1 MKITSLLINFKS
13 PRALLT
19 FPRRINKQTKMQAS
33 LPKYELHKLYEYIG
47 IGFKTISLIAYL
59 ILVISGIIIFIS
71 LYKMV
76 KERSFDLALFRTYG
90 ASNFQL
96 IKGNYVHK
104 SAIVDWDNITIGVE
118 NIFGPMAIIGASAQ
132 HKYYESSGKIHIGNK
147 NVFSEFCLIS
157 RPTLMT
163 KKTIIADGNYFMS
176 NSVIHHDCKIENDAI
191 ICSNVSIAGNVRL
204 MNGVYLGQNSSVHQ
218 FQIIGSYSLLGMNS
232 CVTKKTQNTDLQ
244 QYSATQL

>member
-1 MKITSLLINFKS
+1 MVPHMVVIPDYKN
-13 PRALLT
+13 
-19 FPRRINKQTKMQAS
+19 N
-33 LPKYELHKLYEYIG
+33 LYHLDAG
-47 IGFKTISLIAYL
+47 KKVLN
-59 ILVISGIIIFIS
+59 
-71 LYKMV
+71 
-76 KERSFDLALFRTYG
+76 
-90 ASNFQL
+90 SNFQL

-157 RPTLMT
+157 RPTLIT
-163 KKTIIADGNYFMS
+163 KKTTIADGNYFMS

-218 FQIIGSYSLLGMNS
+218 FQIIGSYSILGMNS
-232 CVTKKTQNTDLQ
+232 CVTKKSHILPGRKYVGVPCRDIGQNQVGLNRSNISKEHIIQEVSRFKKLKTQMEKTLEFIKK
-244 QYSATQL
+244 

>member
-1 MKITSLLINFKS
+1 MVPNMVVIPDYKNNLYHLDAGKKVLNSN
-13 PRALLT
+13 
-19 FPRRINKQTKMQAS
+19 
-33 LPKYELHKLYEYIG
+33 YE
-47 IGFKTISLIAYL
+47 
-59 ILVISGIIIFIS
+59 
-71 LYKMV
+71 
-76 KERSFDLALFRTYG
+76 
-90 ASNFQL
+90 L

-163 KKTIIADGNYFMS
+163 KKTTIANGNYFMS
-176 NSVIHHDCKIENDAI
+176 NSVIHHDCKIENDGI

-218 FQIIGSYSLLGMNS
+218 FQIIGSYSILGMNS
-232 CVTKKTQNTDLQ
+232 CVTKKSHILPGRKYVGVPCRDIGQNQVGLNRSNISKEQITQEVSRFNRLK
-244 QYSATQL
+244 TQMEKTLEYKNQ

>member
-1 MKITSLLINFKS
+1 MVVIPDYKNNLYHFDAGKKVLNSS
-13 PRALLT
+13 
-19 FPRRINKQTKMQAS
+19 
-33 LPKYELHKLYEYIG
+33 YE
-47 IGFKTISLIAYL
+47 
-59 ILVISGIIIFIS
+59 
-71 LYKMV
+71 
-76 KERSFDLALFRTYG
+76 
-90 ASNFQL
+90 L

-104 SAIVDWDNITIGVE
+104 SAIVDWDNITIGEE

-176 NSVIHHDCKIENDAI
+176 NSVIHHDCKIENDSI
-191 ICSNVSIAGNVRL
+191 ICSNVSIAGNVTL
-204 MNGVYLGQNSSVHQ
+204 MNGAYLGQNSSVHQ

-232 CVTKKTQNTDLQ
+232 CVTRKSNILPGRKYVGVPCRDIGQNQVGLNRSNISKEHMLQEVTRFKKLKIQMKKTVEFIKK
-244 QYSATQL
+244 

>member
-1 MKITSLLINFKS
+1 MVFIPDYKS
-13 PRALLT
+13 
-19 FPRRINKQTKMQAS
+19 N
-33 LPKYELHKLYEYIG
+33 LYHLSAGKKVLNSDY
-47 IGFKTISLIAYL
+47 
-59 ILVISGIIIFIS
+59 
-71 LYKMV
+71 
-76 KERSFDLALFRTYG
+76 D
-90 ASNFQL
+90 L

-104 SAIVDWDNITIGVE
+104 NAIVYWDNITIGVE
-118 NIFGPMAIIGASAQ
+118 NIIGPMAIIGASAQ

-163 KKTIIADGNYFMS
+163 KKTTIADGNYFMS

-218 FQIIGSYSLLGMNS
+218 FQIIGSYSILGMNS
-232 CVTKKTQNTDLQ
+232 CVTKKSHILPGRKYVGVPCRDIGQNQVGLNRNNISKEHLIQEVSRFKRLKTQMEKTLEFINK
-244 QYSATQL
+244 

>member
-1 MKITSLLINFKS
+1 MVPNMVVIPDYKNNLYHLDAGKKVLNSN
-13 PRALLT
+13 
-19 FPRRINKQTKMQAS
+19 
-33 LPKYELHKLYEYIG
+33 YE
-47 IGFKTISLIAYL
+47 
-59 ILVISGIIIFIS
+59 
-71 LYKMV
+71 
-76 KERSFDLALFRTYG
+76 
-90 ASNFQL
+90 L

-104 SAIVDWDNITIGVE
+104 SAIVDWDNITIGEE

-132 HKYYESSGKIHIGNK
+132 HKYYESSGNIHIGNK
-147 NVFSEFCLIS
+147 NIFSEFCLIS

-218 FQIIGSYSLLGMNS
+218 FQIMGSYSLLGMNS
-232 CVTKKTQNTDLQ
+232 CVTKKSNILPGRKYVGVPCRDIGQNQVGLNRSNISKEHIIQEVSRFKKLKTQMEKTLEFIKK
-244 QYSATQL
+244 

>member
-1 MKITSLLINFKS
+1 MVVIPDYKNNLYHLDAGQKVLNSN
-13 PRALLT
+13 
-19 FPRRINKQTKMQAS
+19 
-33 LPKYELHKLYEYIG
+33 YE
-47 IGFKTISLIAYL
+47 
-59 ILVISGIIIFIS
+59 
-71 LYKMV
+71 
-76 KERSFDLALFRTYG
+76 
-90 ASNFQL
+90 L

-104 SAIVDWDNITIGVE
+104 SAIIDWDNITLGVE

-157 RPTLMT
+157 RPTLIT
-163 KKTIIADGNYFMS
+163 KKTTIADGNYFMS

-232 CVTKKTQNTDLQ
+232 CVTKKSNILPGRKYVGVPCRDIGQNQVGLNRSNISKEHIIQEVSRFKKLKTQMEKTLEFIKK
-244 QYSATQL
+244 

>member
-1 MKITSLLINFKS
+1 MVVIPNYKNNLYHLDAGKKVLNSN
-13 PRALLT
+13 
-19 FPRRINKQTKMQAS
+19 
-33 LPKYELHKLYEYIG
+33 YE
-47 IGFKTISLIAYL
+47 
-59 ILVISGIIIFIS
+59 
-71 LYKMV
+71 
-76 KERSFDLALFRTYG
+76 
-90 ASNFQL
+90 L

-104 SAIVDWDNITIGVE
+104 SAIVDWDNIIIGVE

-163 KKTIIADGNYFMS
+163 KKTTIADGNYFMS

-232 CVTKKTQNTDLQ
+232 CVTKKSNILPGRKYVGVPCRDIGQNQVGLNRSNISKEHILQEVTRFKELKTQMKKTLEFIKK
-244 QYSATQL
+244 